1 MATDTTSASAAS
13 GFVPA
18 ALKRPLAV
26 FGPGI
31 VVMLADTD
39 VGSVVTAGQSGVQWG
54 YRLLLLQL
62 VLIPILYLVQELT
75 VRLGIFTGRG
85 HGELIRETFGP
96 GWAWLSACGLGIATA
111 GALLT
116 EFSGVAGVGDL
127 YGLSRGLTLPIAAA
141 ALLAVVLTGSYRRVE
156 RIAIAVGLFEIA
168 FFFVAWAAH
177 PNLHALV
184 TGGLDIPWGNK
195 AYAYLAAANIGAVIM
210 PWMIFYQQSAIADKR
225 LHPEHLRAARLDTGI
240 GAIVTQLV
248 MAAILVAC
256 AATIGR
262 RMPQASL
269 NTVGDMAQALTPFL
283 GSAVGDAVFGA
294 GVLGAGMVAAIVV
307 SLAFAWGL
315 GEVAGYRRSL
325 EYRPLEARWFYAVY
339 AVCVIGGAL
348 FVGLWPDLVS
358 LNVGVQVMNALL
370 LPLVLGFLIAL
381 ARRALPK
388 AHRLAGAPYVV
399 LLVLALLVCA
409 LGVFGGF
416 SGAGLLG

>member
-1 MATDTTSASAAS
+1 
-13 GFVPA
+13 
-18 ALKRPLAV
+18 
-26 FGPGI
+26 
-31 VVMLADTD
+31 MLADTD

-54 YRLLLLQL
+54 YRLLLLQV

-96 GWAWLSACGLGIATA
+96 FWAWVSACGLGIATA

-116 EFSGVAGVGDL
+116 EFSGVAGVGEL

-177 PNLHALV
+177 PNIHALV
-184 TGGLDIPWGNK
+184 ASSLDIPLRNK

-225 LHPEHLRAARLDTGI
+225 LLPEHLGAARLDTGI
-240 GAIVTQLV
+240 GAIATQLV
-248 MAAILVAC
+248 MAAVLVAC

-262 RMPQASL
+262 QIPQASL

-283 GSAVGDAVFGA
+283 GPAVGNAVFGA

-315 GEVAGYRRSL
+315 GEIAGYRRSL
-325 EYRPLEARWFYAVY
+325 EYRPLEARWFYGVY
-339 AVCVIGGAL
+339 AACVIGGTV
-348 FVGLWPDLVS
+348 FVGLWPNLVS

-370 LPLVLGFLIAL
+370 LPVVLGFLIAL
-381 ARRALPK
+381 ARRALPR
-388 AHRLAGAPYVV
+388 AQRLAGVPYAV
-399 LLVLALLVCA
+399 LLVLALLVCS

-416 SGAGLLG
+416 SGAGLFG